1 MFGAL
6 GKEFLVRLGKGLL
19 LRLLAYALF
28 LWGFWLL
35 FKAFEGSSIAIGV
48 AGGAAVLVAM
58 WAMVGFRRGPSAK
71 PGPRDGRESHGRDDG
86 SPR

>member
-1 MFGAL
+1 MFGAV
-6 GKEFLVRLGKGLL
+6 GKEFLAKLGKGLL

-35 FKAFEGSSIAIGV
+35 FKAFEDSSIAIGV

-58 WAMVGFRRGPSAK
+58 WAMVGFRRAPPPKSGPQGDRNA
-71 PGPRDGRESHGRDDG
+71 PDRDD
-86 SPR
+86 SAQR

>member
-6 GKEFLVRLGKGLL
+6 GKEFFVRLGKGLL

-35 FKAFEGSSIAIGV
+35 FEAFEDSSIAIGV

-58 WAMVGFRRGPSAK
+58 WAMVGFRRAPSAK
-71 PGPRDGRESHGRDDG
+71 PGPQGDRNTPDRDESAQR
-86 SPR
+86 